1 MEVHKLKLPRT
12 LYTEYSIA
20 DLKLLHSLNEDVT
33 ADNIGIL
40 IRELEMQKGRTLVEG
55 IKKLWRDKKRIT
67 RVPKGV
73 QLLVLTCCVA
83 SITEAICEIFGSV
96 MEEVQ
101 FFRSPGN
108 NDISCQKHVF
118 ISMNGPQMSHCKV
131 FIDWLCDVEY
141 KELKFCTRA
150 SLGLVFLTRLKRQIL
165 KGEIPNHSPLEKT
178 MRWLR
183 ISSI

>member
-83 SITEAICEIFGSV
+83 SVTEAICETFGSV
-96 MEEVQ
+96 MEMMHKLL
-101 FFRSPGN
+101 FFRSLGN
-108 NDISCQKHVF
+108 NDISCQKQVF
-118 ISMNGPQMSHCKV
+118 ISMNGCH
-131 FIDWLCDVEY
+131 
-141 KELKFCTRA
+141 
-150 SLGLVFLTRLKRQIL
+150 RLAL
-165 KGEIPNHSPLEKT
+165 
-178 MRWLR
+178 
-183 ISSI
+183 

>member
-1 MEVHKLKLPRT
+1 
-12 LYTEYSIA
+12 
-20 DLKLLHSLNEDVT
+20 
-33 ADNIGIL
+33 
-40 IRELEMQKGRTLVEG
+40 MQKGRTLVEG

-83 SITEAICEIFGSV
+83 SVTEAICEIGSV
-96 MEEVQ
+96 MEMMHKVQ

-108 NDISCQKHVF
+108 NDISCQKHVS

-131 FIDWLCDVEY
+131 VLDWLCDVEY

-150 SLGLVFLTRLKRQIL
+150 YEFGKLGTCLSHQAQETDSKRRNTKPFSLRKNDEMVENLKY
-165 KGEIPNHSPLEKT
+165 LES
-178 MRWLR
+178 RR
-183 ISSI
+183 AED